1 MLTILPERKAVLEIS
16 AKVTTFYNK
25 NNNNQLT
32 ANTQN
37 NESKAF
43 FHTLVCSNNTS

>member
-43 FHTLVCSNNTS
+43 FIL